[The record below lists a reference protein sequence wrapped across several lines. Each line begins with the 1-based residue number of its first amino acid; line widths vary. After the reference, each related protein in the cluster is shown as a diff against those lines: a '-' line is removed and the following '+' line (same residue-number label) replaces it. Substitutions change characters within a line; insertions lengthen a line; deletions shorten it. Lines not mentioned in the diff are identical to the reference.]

1 MSRFG
6 GLEMLD
12 RKIKLLSEEW
22 RALVFLMDI
31 AQKATGKRPS
41 LSKAIGDAI
50 RVNAAQEG
58 FKNEDEYQQK
68 Q

>member
-6 GLEMLD
+6 GMGMLD
-12 RKIKLLSEEW
+12 RKIRLLSEEW
-22 RALVFLMDI
+22 RALVFLIDI

-58 FKNEDEYQQK
+58 FKYEDKYQQK